1 MKTTKRILLGVLVL
15 TVLALIAAIFT
26 TKDYAVERQIK
37 IERPRQEVFNFISLL
52 RNQDQFSVWNR
63 MDPSMKKTYSGIDG
77 EVGFV
82 ATWDSKNKDLGKG
95 EQEITGITAGRRLD
109 TKLRFK
115 EPFESEDD
123 AYLITEDAGNTGTL
137 VKWGIKGKMNYP
149 MNLMLLFMDMDEM
162 IGKDLQTGLINLK
175 TVLEEN

>member
-1 MKTTKRILLGVLVL
+1 MKTIKRILLGLL
-15 TVLALIAAIFT
+15 GLIVLALIAAIFT
-26 TKDYAVERQIK
+26 KKDYAVERHIE
-37 IERPRQEVFNFISLL
+37 IERPRLEVYNFIRLL

-77 EVGFV
+77 KVGFI

-95 EQEITGITAGRRLD
+95 EQEITGVSYGRRLD

-115 EPFESEDD
+115 EPFDAEDD
-123 AYLITEDAGNTGTL
+123 AYLITEDDGNTGTL
-137 VKWGIKGKMNYP
+137 VKWGFKGRMTYP
-149 MNLMLLFMDMDEM
+149 MNIMLLFMDMDDM

-175 TVLEEN
+175 TVLEDD